1 MAHFLVLLIMFYDF
15 LGLDSFISVSNF
27 VNFSIYSLDT
37 RITLD
42 RNNMYYERV
51 VSLLYW

>member
-1 MAHFLVLLIMFYDF
+1 MFYDF
-15 LGLDSFISVSNF
+15 LGFDSLINVISF